1 MAALRFTK
9 RDPRLKRLPRCGL
22 YRGMRLLEADAHR
35 VYLTRTAGGL
45 LAARSLYARA
55 HVNGSDDLALLDQWR
70 AGDAAA
76 GQALFQRHFD
86 SIYGFFETK
95 CEHEADELTQAT
107 FLACVKARDQ
117 FRAQSSFRTYLFTIA
132 RNELYR
138 MLRTRQRRDD
148 KLDFEL
154 SSIAE
159 LISTPGTRLARNQE
173 HQRLLE
179 VLRSLP
185 VEQQTLLE
193 LHYWEDLDI
202 AALAEVF
209 DAPQATIRTR
219 LHRARK
225 ALRDRI
231 EGSAPPAVLQDLE
244 TMDRWV
250 QAYKKT

>member
-1 MAALRFTK
+1 
-9 RDPRLKRLPRCGL
+9 
-22 YRGMRLLEADAHR
+22 
-35 VYLTRTAGGL
+35 
-45 LAARSLYARA
+45 LYAPA
-55 HVNGSDDLALLDQWR
+55 YVDAADDLTLLDQWR
-70 AGDAAA
+70 TGDAGA
-76 GQALFQRHFD
+76 GEALFQRHFD

-95 CEHEADELTQAT
+95 CQTEADELTQAT
-107 FLACVKARDQ
+107 FLACLKARDQ

-132 RNELYR
+132 RHELYR

-154 SSIAE
+154 SSIAQ

-173 HQRLLE
+173 HRRLLE
-179 VLRSLP
+179 ALQGLP

-193 LHYWEDLDI
+193 LHYWEDMDI

-231 EGSAPPAVLQDLE
+231 EGSAPPAALQDLE

-250 QAYKKT
+250 QGLKKS